1 MKYKQIIDIW
11 KFDKCS
17 DKILKF
23 FERKCTLNIRS
34 SKRAKRGNYEQI
46 DIEEPGDMRVIESF
60 FLKNVKNA
68 KKCQNGFQKKLK
80 EFENSFLKINS
91 RFKLHKFEFSIL
103 KWHFKTKISKIWNF
117 HFQNRISDFILK
129 NFPMFIPEIP
139 IFNLKIRVWHFWT
152 IFGQNRMSKTKN
164 LT

>member
-1 MKYKQIIDIW
+1 MSINAKLGFLTAAKIDIW

-60 FLKNVKNA
+60 FLKNVK
-68 KKCQNGFQKKLK
+68 KCQKMPKWIPKKV
-80 EFENSFLKINS
+80 E
-91 RFKLHKFEFSIL
+91 
-103 KWHFKTKISKIWNF
+103 
-117 HFQNRISDFILK
+117 RI
-129 NFPMFIPEIP
+129 
-139 IFNLKIRVWHFWT
+139 
-152 IFGQNRMSKTKN
+152 
-164 LT
+164 